1 MYIKIFITGL
11 FCCLLLLLLPVDSMA
26 QKRTAGKI
34 KVLFDTDANN
44 ELDDQHAMAY
54 LSAFTRFMRQLL
66 QDAFGTCMVIQFPMR
81 TLED

>member
-1 MYIKIFITGL
+1 
-11 FCCLLLLLLPVDSMA
+11 VN
-26 QKRTAGKI
+26 QKLEM
-34 KVLFDTDANN
+34 KVLQGQMNPHFIFNSLNAIQYFVN
-44 ELDDQHAMAY
+44 LDQKQHAMAY